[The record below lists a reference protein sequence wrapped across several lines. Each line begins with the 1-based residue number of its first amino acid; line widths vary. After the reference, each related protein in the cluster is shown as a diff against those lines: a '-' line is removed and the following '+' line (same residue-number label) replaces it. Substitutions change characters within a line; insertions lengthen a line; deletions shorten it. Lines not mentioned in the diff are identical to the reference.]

1 MAPYHRNAA
10 TVSVPTAPFLLC
22 GAQTASLV
30 MELLPLVV
38 NVAAELMPEIWTNLV
53 ARMQQRMLV
62 ELRSTK

>member
-1 MAPYHRNAA
+1 
-10 TVSVPTAPFLLC
+10 
-22 GAQTASLV
+22 